1 VSEAKVESRQKDSAD
16 VSRAGQDRQQDRK
29 TERSTDRQFRLGL
42 TDPSPLPGVASLWRA
57 TAQVATIGMFFIFFV
72 TALYFAR
79 PILLPV
85 TTAVVVGLMFGPLSS
100 RADKLGVPVL
110 VTAIVLW
117 LLVVLAFYLVI
128 ILLASP
134 IVDWL
139 AKAPEIG
146 ENIRQ
151 KLQVLDRPIA
161 ALDSLREA
169 LMPKGK
175 NDGGGLGFDILTIVQ
190 PALLFVTPAIGQ
202 MVIFFGTLFFFL
214 LGRLKVRQVL
224 VVFFDKREA
233 RLRMLKIMN
242 DVGHNL
248 TSYLSVVAMINSAVG
263 LAAGLIAYFVGLPN
277 PVAWGV
283 LGFILNFIPY
293 IGALMMQ
300 LIFLA
305 LGLVTFP
312 TLSQALIAPVL
323 YLAFTTLEGHFL
335 TPGIMGRRLTLNPL
349 IVFLALVFWTW
360 LWGPAGAFLAV
371 PILIMLLVIS
381 SHVFPKSAMSLPD

>member
-1 VSEAKVESRQKDSAD
+1 VSEAKGEARPAKVEPRQKESGE
-16 VSRAGQDRQQDRK
+16 VTRAGRDR
-29 TERSTDRQFRLGL
+29 EFRLGV

-57 TAQVATIGMFFIFFV
+57 TAQVATIGMFLIFLV
-72 TALYFAR
+72 AALYFAR
-79 PILLPV
+79 PILLPA
-85 TTAVVVGLMFGPLSS
+85 TTAVVIGLMFGPLSS
-100 RADKLGVPVL
+100 RADRLGVPVI

-117 LLVVLAFYLVI
+117 LVVVLAFYLLIV
-128 ILLASP
+128 LLASP

-139 AKAPEIG
+139 GKAPEIG

-151 KLQVLDRPIA
+151 KLHVLDRPIA
-161 ALDSLREA
+161 ALDSLRQA

-175 NDGGGLGFDILTIVQ
+175 EDGGGLGFDILMIVQ

-202 MVIFFGTLFFFL
+202 VVIFFGTLFFFL
-214 LGRLKVRQVL
+214 LGRLQLRHVL

-242 DVGHNL
+242 DVEHNL
-248 TSYLSVVAMINSAVG
+248 TGYLSVVAVINSVVG

-293 IGALMMQ
+293 IGALMME
-300 LIFLA
+300 LILLA

-312 TLSQALIAPVL
+312 TLSHALIAPAL
-323 YLAFTTLEGHFL
+323 YLAFTTLEGHFI

-349 IVFLALVFWTW
+349 IVFLSLVFWTW
-360 LWGPAGAFLAV
+360 LWGPIGAFLAV

-381 SHVFPKSAMSLPD
+381 SHVFPKSGLSLPE